1 MEDVQR
7 AKFTW
12 QHPRISVEV
21 ETSAAI
27 ARDLM
32 NSLGAYFEAISNF
45 MDRKLQVNR
54 DVVIERVLRDHS
66 NTFIF
71 LRVGRIQV
79 KVWSPRPGSSL
90 LVCARHACVESLFS
104 LHSKS
109 RDVLDH
115 HQSWLMDRRKTVS
128 MT

>member
-12 QHPRISVEV
+12 QQPRISVEV

-27 ARDLM
+27 ARELV
-32 NSLGAYFEAISNF
+32 NNLGAYFEAISDFIN
-45 MDRKLQVNR
+45 RKLQING

-79 KVWSPRPGSSL
+79 SATKLRPGSSL
-90 LVCARHACVESLFS
+90 CIGARGAC
-104 LHSKS
+104 KS
-109 RDVLDH
+109 A
-115 HQSWLMDRRKTVS
+115 
-128 MT
+128 